1 MTAPNWGV
9 SYAVVASWRQGGP
22 KSSSMRRFA
31 RSWTL
36 IAGRSLEII
45 IRISVIGFR
54 LNFVGITGNGSLGL
68 CIYCNWYFLMMAV
81 SKTRVYF
88 AVSQGDVSGSW

>member
-1 MTAPNWGV
+1 MAP
-9 SYAVVASWRQGGP
+9 GGP
-22 KSSSMRRFA
+22 QIFLDATFCKIV
-31 RSWTL
+31 TL